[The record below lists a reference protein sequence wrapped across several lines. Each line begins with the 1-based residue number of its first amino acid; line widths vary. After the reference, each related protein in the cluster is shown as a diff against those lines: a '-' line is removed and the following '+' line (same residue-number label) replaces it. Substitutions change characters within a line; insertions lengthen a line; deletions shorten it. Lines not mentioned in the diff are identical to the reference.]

1 MSTPLIREYD
11 LQVSTPECTPGAV
24 WYRVRIDLVDD
35 IAEALP
41 YLNAELEGAEYDH
54 SISVLLWT
62 GDGKRYAFRSRE
74 IAIAPVESREE
85 AQSVVDRMVAAV
97 NDIWNRRDR
106 IQPDFG
112 GRKALPNAL
121 DIYRLLPGTNCGE
134 CGCPTCMAFATALR
148 TDPTKLSLCRY
159 LSEQEYISVL
169 PEDVRT

>member
-1 MSTPLIREYD
+1 MIRNYD
-11 LQVSTPECTPGAV
+11 MQLASPECTPGAV
-24 WYRVRIDLVDD
+24 WYRVRIDLGDD
-35 IAEALP
+35 ITEALP

-62 GDGKRYAFRSRE
+62 GVGKRYAFRSRE

-85 AQSVVDRMVAAV
+85 AQVVVDRIVGTV

-148 TDPTKLSLCRY
+148 TDPAKLSLCRY
-159 LSEQEYISVL
+159 LSEQEYATVL
-169 PEDVRT
+169 PRNVGT